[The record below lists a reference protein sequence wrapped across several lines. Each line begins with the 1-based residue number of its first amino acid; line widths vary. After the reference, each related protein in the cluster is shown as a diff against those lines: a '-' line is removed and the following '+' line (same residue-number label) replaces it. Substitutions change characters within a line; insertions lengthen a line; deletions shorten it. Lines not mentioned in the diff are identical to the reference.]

1 MGRVHWGS
9 AVETIQAKSLNEP
22 VYDIPGYELGSKL
35 GQGGMASVYA
45 AVQRSLDRKV
55 AIKIMRPVGDAS
67 EEKRFLNEGRTMAK
81 LPHPNIVGV
90 YDISKVGDISYIA
103 MEYLDGGSLSER
115 MRDGLTL
122 SDAIAIVVQI
132 ADALQFAHDNGVVHR
147 DMKPGNILF
156 RGRKTPV
163 LTDFGIARVR
173 GADAVRLTQTGM
185 MIGTPTYMS
194 PEQAQAG
201 EVDGRSDQYSLGVM
215 FYEMLARKVLFDFD
229 TPMQV
234 AYAHVHT
241 PPPRLPAQVAFAQ
254 PILDK
259 MLAKQPKD
267 RYPDLKAFA
276 RDLRAT
282 LTGND
287 ALQTRLNV
295 DPTHSVSERLRALGF
310 SDAQMDTGS
319 GSSILPPSIAARAGE
334 VPPVMLAKQLLEN
347 SDLKLEPIRDDW
359 RRRKAET
366 VQDVGPK
373 PIPIWLR
380 HAGTVL
386 LVLVGAA
393 VAWEFLK

>member
-1 MGRVHWGS
+1 M
-9 AVETIQAKSLNEP
+9 
-22 VYDIPGYELGSKL
+22 YDIPGYELGPKL
-35 GQGGMASVYA
+35 GQGGMATVFA

-67 EEKRFLNEGRTMAK
+67 EEKRFLNEGRTMAR

-147 DMKPGNILF
+147 DLKPGNILF

-215 FYEMLARKVLFDFD
+215 FYEMLARKLLFDFD

-241 PPPRLPAQVAFAQ
+241 PPPRLPQQVAFAQ
-254 PILDK
+254 PILDR
-259 MLAKQPKD
+259 MLAKQLKD

-282 LTGND
+282 LTGNE

-319 GSSILPPSIAARAGE
+319 GSSILPPALAAKAGE
-334 VPPVMLAKQLLEN
+334 VPPAVLAREMLEN
-347 SDLKLEPIRDDW
+347 SDLKLEPIREDW
-359 RRRKAET
+359 RRRKVET
-366 VQDVGPK
+366 VHEVGPK
-373 PIPIWLR
+373 PIPVWLR

-393 VAWEFLK
+393 VVWEFLK

>member
-1 MGRVHWGS
+1 
-9 AVETIQAKSLNEP
+9 
-22 VYDIPGYELGSKL
+22 
-35 GQGGMASVYA
+35 MASVFA

-55 AIKIMRPVGDAS
+55 AIKIMRPVGDPS

-319 GSSILPPSIAARAGE
+319 GSSILPPALAAKAGE
-334 VPPVMLAKQLLEN
+334 IPPAMLAKQLLEN

-359 RRRKAET
+359 RRRKAES

-373 PIPIWLR
+373 PIPMWLR